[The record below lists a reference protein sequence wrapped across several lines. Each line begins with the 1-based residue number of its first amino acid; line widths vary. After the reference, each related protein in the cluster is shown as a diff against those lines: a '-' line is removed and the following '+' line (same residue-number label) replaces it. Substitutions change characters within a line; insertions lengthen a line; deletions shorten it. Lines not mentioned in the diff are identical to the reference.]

1 MSSSLEESS
10 TAQARDP
17 FRDRTAPRAPEAEQA
32 VIAAMLMD
40 TDAILRAGEHVDD
53 TMFYDERHRRI
64 FRAMIAIS
72 QRNRTGSL
80 WTAAVRWFGRNSYEV
95 YLTHMFVVFGLH
107 RIFELMGSPYR
118 WSLLWYAA
126 IIPITGVLGAVVARY
141 FSEPLNRRLRPKLTT
156 QYTTH

>member
-72 QRNRTGSL
+72 QRNGGYCLLVHRKAASHIVGDHDNQRSRFSATKASSL
-80 WTAAVRWFGRNSYEV
+80 SSG
-95 YLTHMFVVFGLH
+95 
-107 RIFELMGSPYR
+107 
-118 WSLLWYAA
+118 
-126 IIPITGVLGAVVARY
+126 
-141 FSEPLNRRLRPKLTT
+141 
-156 QYTTH
+156 

>member
-1 MSSSLEESS
+1 MSSSLEEFS
-10 TAQARDP
+10 TTPTRDP

-72 QRNRTGSL
+72 QRSEVVDPVTLVNELRRRGASL
-80 WTAAVRWFGRNSYEV
+80 GAAALCG
-95 YLTHMFVVFGLH
+95 G
-107 RIFELMGSPYR
+107 GGQGD
-118 WSLLWYAA
+118 AA
-126 IIPITGVLGAVVARY
+126 IVRAL
-141 FSEPLNRRLRPKLTT
+141 
-156 QYTTH
+156 

>member
-10 TAQARDP
+10 TAPARDP

-40 TDAILRAGEHVDD
+40 TDAILRASEHVDD

-72 QRNRTGSL
+72 QRN
-80 WTAAVRWFGRNSYEV
+80 EV
-95 YLTHMFVVFGLH
+95 VDPVTLAE
-107 RIFELMGSPYR
+107 R
-118 WSLLWYAA
+118 AA
-126 IIPITGVLGAVVARY
+126 IGAASSMRRAARNT
-141 FSEPLNRRLRPKLTT
+141 SAS
-156 QYTTH
+156 